1 MKIRNGFVTN
11 SSATSFIISLK
22 DKWDEKNFLNSL
34 GATGESPMNKLFIDL
49 FETVNDKK
57 EDLLS
62 AVHNC
67 GEQKT
72 VEEFLTEKGFG
83 NETIAEVRSL
93 LDKGRKVYFG
103 YLSSD
108 ASTSVEVYF
117 CCESFY
123 ENNANIYFNGN
134 ISGW

>member
-11 SSATSFIISLK
+11 SSSTSFIISLK
-22 DKWDEKNFLNSL
+22 DNWDEKTFMNSI

-49 FETVNDKK
+49 FETINNNK
-57 EDLLS
+57 EELLS
-62 AVHNC
+62 VVHNC

-72 VEEFLTEKGFG
+72 VEEFLTEKGFS
-83 NETIAEVRSL
+83 NETIAEVRRL
-93 LDKGRKVYFG
+93 LDKGRKVFFG
-103 YLSSD
+103 NLSSD
-108 ASTSVEVYF
+108 SSTAVGVYF

>member
-11 SSATSFIISLK
+11 SSSTSFIISLK
-22 DKWDEKNFLNSL
+22 GKWGEKSFMNSI

-62 AVHNC
+62 VVRNC
-67 GEQKT
+67 GEEKT
-72 VEEFLTEKGFG
+72 VEEFLAEKGFS

-93 LDKGRKVYFG
+93 LDEGRKVYFG

-108 ASTSVEVYF
+108 GSTAAEVYF

-134 ISGW
+134 ISSW